1 MGGST
6 CQEPETEATAT
17 EESLSTTT
25 ESASTTKESAST
37 TTESLSTPAG
47 PTTPATECSCGVPN
61 RPNRIVG
68 GVVTEVNEYPWQVGL
83 VSSSSTRPYCG
94 GSILSSRTILTAAH
108 CTAGDVASSIT
119 VVVAEHD
126 WTVADGELR
135 FSVCSKTEHPAYESS
150 TVDYDFSILTL
161 CSDISFTQDASPVC
175 LPTQPGSAYDGV
187 LATVS
192 GWGTL
197 VAGGSQPAQLME
209 VDVTTLTNPACNA
222 AYGAGSIT
230 ESMICATTLGKDAC
244 QGDSGGGLL
253 YILKLFLLLFLRTSG
268 DQRDR

>member
-6 CQEPETEATAT
+6 CQEPGTEATAT
-17 EESLSTTT
+17 EELVSTTT
-25 ESASTTKESAST
+25 ESASTT
-37 TTESLSTPAG
+37 AG
-47 PTTPATECSCGVPN
+47 ITTPSTGCSCGVPN
-61 RPNRIVG
+61 RAERIVG

-83 VSSSSTRPYCG
+83 VISTSTRPDCG

-108 CTAGDVASSIT
+108 CTAGSAASSIT
-119 VVVAEHD
+119 VVAAEHD

-175 LPTQPGSAYDGV
+175 LPTQSGPAYDGV

-197 VAGGSQPAQLME
+197 VAGGSQPTQLME
-209 VDVTTLTNPACNA
+209 ADVTTLTNPACNA

-230 ESMICATTLGKDAC
+230 ESMICAAALGKDAC
-244 QGDSGGGLL
+244 QGDSGGDLL
-253 YILKLFLLLFLRTSG
+253 YILEFSCVINNISQTALFS
-268 DQRDR
+268 D